1 MYNNYFIFIRYI
13 VLERMI
19 IIETLKVSSKS
30 NPNSV
35 AGALANVYRE
45 KGSVEV
51 QAVGAGALN
60 QAIKAIAIA
69 RGFLA
74 PTGVNL
80 VCIPAF
86 SDISIDGEE
95 RTAIKLLIEAK

>member
-1 MYNNYFIFIRYI
+1 
-13 VLERMI
+13 MI

>member
-1 MYNNYFIFIRYI
+1 
-13 VLERMI
+13 MI
-19 IIETLKVSSKS
+19 IIETLKVSSKF